1 MKKNLTLLIVFI
13 LIASSLSVSLPV
25 KAASRTIV
33 VPDDYPTIASA
44 IGNAT
49 DGDTILIRSGT
60 YLEHSLIINKTLSLI
75 GENAKNTIIRDIDKP
90 QPYLTSP
97 LIAGQTAITVETQAE
112 DVVITGLTIEANNV
126 GADQSFVGF
135 SIASYGIRT
144 KVFNNYLKDGIN
156 FPQYGSGLSGSNE
169 LVTSNSIGQIADNFA
184 IISSAPYSYIV
195 NNSIIGGVKLVDP
208 YGRGY
213 LNNVIYSNNIST
225 TTEDYDWSAWGI
237 NIYMSR
243 GNLIAKNNITNSYA
257 GIVTDLSSY
266 NTIIGNSIT
275 NSYIGLA
282 AIQGGGENNFSGN
295 SVVHSSFSA
304 AAAGYNNYFYE
315 NNFIDN
321 LNELADPNSLRGPN
335 NDRTIYWYK
344 GNHGNYWSHYNGS
357 DVDNDGIGDTHYTI
371 DANNSDPFP
380 LMAPF
385 EATSVSLPDW
395 TNSMTPATLPST
407 FPTPKSTQSPS
418 STPSLS
424 PTISIIPTLSPTS
437 FPTPS
442 PSIPEF
448 PSWTLPL
455 LFGIVMAV
463 VLLVYFKKRKRAA
476 VLLSP

>member
-1 MKKNLTLLIVFI
+1 MKKNLTILFVFTLLIV
-13 LIASSLSVSLPV
+13 SSLSFSLPV

-33 VPDDYPTIASA
+33 VPDDYSTIASA

-60 YLEHSLIINKTLSLI
+60 YLEHSLSINKTLSLI
-75 GENAKNTIIRDIDKP
+75 GENVKNTIIRDIDKP
-90 QPYLTSP
+90 QPYFTSP
-97 LIAGQTAITVETQAE
+97 LMAGPTAITVETQAD
-112 DVVITGLTIEANNV
+112 DVVITGLTIETNNV
-126 GADQSFVGF
+126 GADHTFVGF

-144 KVFNNYLKDGIN
+144 QIFNNYLPEGIN
-156 FPQYGSGLSGSNE
+156 FPQFGSGLSGSYE
-169 LVTSNSIGQIADNFA
+169 LVTGNSIGQIADNFA
-184 IISSAPYSYIV
+184 IISNAPYSYIV

-208 YGRGY
+208 SGKGY
-213 LNNVIYSNNIST
+213 LNNVIYANNIST
-225 TTEDYDWSAWGI
+225 TIDDYDWSAWGI

-243 GNLIAKNNITNSYA
+243 GNLIAKNNITNCYA
-257 GIVTDLSSY
+257 GIVSDLSSY

-282 AIQGGGENNFSGN
+282 TIQGGGENNFSGN
-295 SVVHSSFSA
+295 SVVHGSFSA
-304 AAAGYNNYFYE
+304 AVAGYSNYFYE

-335 NDRTIYWYK
+335 NDRVIYWYK

-357 DVDNDGIGDTHYTI
+357 DANNDGIGDTHYTI

-395 TNSMTPATLPST
+395 TNIMNPVILPST

-418 STPSLS
+418 TTPSLS
-424 PTISIIPTLSPTS
+424 PTISPTPTLSPT
-437 FPTPS
+437 PS
-442 PSIPEF
+442 TSIPEF
-448 PSWTLPL
+448 SSLAIPL
-455 LFGIVMAV
+455 LLTIIVAV
-463 VLLVYFKKRKRAA
+463 GLLVYFKKRKRE
-476 VLLSP
+476 VKS

>member
-1 MKKNLTLLIVFI
+1 MRKNVALLFVLVLTL
-13 LIASSLSVSLPV
+13 SSISFLPV
-25 KAASRTIV
+25 KAESKTIV
-33 VPDDYPTIASA
+33 VPDDYSTIASA

-60 YLEHSLIINKTLSLI
+60 YLEHSLSINKTLSLI
-75 GENAKNTIIRDIDKP
+75 GENVKNTIIRDIDKP
-90 QPYLTSP
+90 QPYFTSP
-97 LIAGQTAITVETQAE
+97 LIAGATAITVETQAD
-112 DVVITGLTIEANNV
+112 DVVITGLTIETNNV

-144 KVFNNYLKDGIN
+144 QIFNNYLPEGIN
-156 FPQYGSGLSGSNE
+156 FPQFGSGLSGSYE
-169 LVTSNSIGQIADNFA
+169 LVTDNSIGQIADNFA
-184 IISSAPYSYIV
+184 IISNAPYSYIV

-208 YGRGY
+208 SGRGY
-213 LNNVIYSNNIST
+213 LNNVIFANNIST
-225 TTEDYDWSAWGI
+225 TIDDYDWSAWGI

-243 GNLIAKNNITNSYA
+243 GNLIAKNNIVNSYA
-257 GIVTDLSSY
+257 GIVADLSSY

-304 AAAGYNNYFYE
+304 ATAGYNNYFYE

-321 LNELADPNSLRGPN
+321 LNELADPNLLRGPN
-335 NDRTIYWYK
+335 NDRAIYWYK

-357 DVDNDGIGDTHYTI
+357 DANNDGIGDTHYII

-385 EATSVSLPDW
+385 EATSVSSPDW
-395 TNSMTPATLPST
+395 TNSMTPQILPST
-407 FPTPKSTQSPS
+407 FPTPKPTQSPT
-418 STPSLS
+418 STPIPS
-424 PTISIIPTLSPTS
+424 PTITPTPTLSPTS
-437 FPTPS
+437 STTPL

-448 PSWTLPL
+448 SSLATPL
-455 LFGIVMAV
+455 LFTIIVAAS
-463 VLLVYFKKRKRAA
+463 LLLYYKKQRER
-476 VLLSP
+476 